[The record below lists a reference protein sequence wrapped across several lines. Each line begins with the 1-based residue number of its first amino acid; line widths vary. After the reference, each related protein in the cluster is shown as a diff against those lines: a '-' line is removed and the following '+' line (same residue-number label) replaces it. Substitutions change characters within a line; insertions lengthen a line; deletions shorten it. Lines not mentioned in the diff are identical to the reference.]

1 MIVDAE
7 ALANIYVGLNTAF
20 NKAFQKTE
28 VWHPQVAMT
37 VPAKTKILDYKFM
50 LDFPMV
56 REWVGDRVIRSLEGK
71 SYQVATR
78 DWEATLEV
86 DRNDIRDDQLGLYAP
101 MVSAL
106 GEEARSHPDRL
117 IADLLLNGWTDPCFD
132 GRPFF
137 SDAHPVG
144 SETAS
149 NDGGGSSAAWFLLD
163 VRRAVKPFIYQ
174 LRQPVQLTRMDHAH
188 DEHAFMRRT
197 YRYGVDARYTCAYG
211 LWQLAYGSRQEL
223 SPTTYA
229 LARAAMMSLK
239 NAEGRPLRVRPSL
252 LVVPPALEAAARE
265 ILQAQFIV
273 GDGGASMQS
282 NVWQGSANLLVAPEL
297 AG

>member
-1 MIVDAE
+1 
-7 ALANIYVGLNTAF
+7 
-20 NKAFQKTE
+20 
-28 VWHPQVAMT
+28 
-37 VPAKTKILDYKFM
+37 
-50 LDFPMV
+50 
-56 REWVGDRVIRSLEGK
+56 
-71 SYQVATR
+71 
-78 DWEATLEV
+78 
-86 DRNDIRDDQLGLYAP
+86 

-117 IADLLLNGWTDPCFD
+117 IADLLLDGWTDLCFD

-137 SDAHPVG
+137 SNAHPVG
-144 SETAS
+144 SDTAS
-149 NDGGGSSAAWFLLD
+149 NDGGGSGTPWFLLD

-174 LRQPVQLTRMDHAH
+174 LRQPVQLTRMDHAT
-188 DEHAFMRRT
+188 DENAFMRRT

-223 SPTTYA
+223 NPTTYA
-229 LARAAMMSLK
+229 LARAGMMSLP

-273 GDGGASMQS
+273 ADGGGSLHS

-297 AG
+297 AV